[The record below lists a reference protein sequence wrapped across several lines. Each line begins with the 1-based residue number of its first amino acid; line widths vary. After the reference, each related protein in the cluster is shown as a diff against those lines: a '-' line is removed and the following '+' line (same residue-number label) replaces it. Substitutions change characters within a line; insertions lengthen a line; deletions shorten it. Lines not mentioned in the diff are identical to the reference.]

1 MFVISV
7 NSNHSQLHLHSQFA
21 ICVSSQQNFS
31 LKYQTLELGQ
41 TSDLFVWNLEVK
53 TEDGSGHSALIAA
66 TQTGHVRLV
75 ETLLSAGAE
84 TYLRMADGLTPLGHV
99 IKHKQTE
106 LVKLFL
112 KHGAECCIYREDPQ
126 TSNCGELCLELAV
139 GSRNSDIIVLITKHI
154 GNSRKFQDE
163 L

>member
-1 MFVISV
+1 M
-7 NSNHSQLHLHSQFA
+7 
-21 ICVSSQQNFS
+21 
-31 LKYQTLELGQ
+31 KYQTLELGQ

-139 GSRNSDIIVLITKHI
+139 GSRNSDIIELITKHI
-154 GNSRKFQDE
+154 GNSQKFQDE